1 MEGEASSNWLTQLNS
16 IGPWILSLLALLQVW
31 ILEAWRKWRTGKI
44 EIHANQIEVGYG
56 VLGPVFSIFG
66 TMRCTRNDVFVE
78 EVRAELVR
86 ERDNAKHSF
95 TWLAVRPTT
104 VSVTGESPQELEL
117 ASAFQVK
124 KGNSRKFGFL
134 FHEERFREEHRPM
147 LEALEQRW
155 VEYYRESSEQIIEQA
170 NRNNQQIPDRSTLS
184 QHIFNRFVEDG
195 HTTEEYT
202 EIDRACY
209 WEEGDY
215 RVTFSVHSSDP
226 DEVFER
232 DYSFTLSEREAE
244 ALRNNS
250 MVAIR
255 ETCNQ
260 PHNYQFAYPDLE
272 KVEK

>member
-1 MEGEASSNWLTQLNS
+1 MEGQASSNWLSQLNN

-31 ILEAWRKWRTGKI
+31 ILEAWRKWRTGNL

-56 VLGPVFSIFG
+56 ALGPVFSIFG
-66 TMRCTRNDVFVE
+66 TLRCTRNDVFVE

-86 ERDNAKHSF
+86 QRDNAKHSF

-104 VSVTGESPQELEL
+104 VSVTGESQQELEI

-134 FHEERFREEHRPM
+134 FHEESFREEHRPT
-147 LEALEQRW
+147 LEELEQRW
-155 VEYYRESSEQIIEQA
+155 IEYYRESSEQIIEQA
-170 NRNNQQIPDRSTLS
+170 NRNNRQIPDRSTLS
-184 QHIFNRFVEDG
+184 QHIFNRFVDDG
-195 HTTEEYT
+195 HTTDVYT

-209 WEEGDY
+209 WEEGEY
-215 RVTFSVHSSDP
+215 KVTIKVDASSP
-226 DEVFER
+226 DEVFKR
-232 DYSFTLSEREAE
+232 DLLFRLSEREVE

-260 PHNYQFAYPDLE
+260 PHNYQFAYRTLE
-272 KVEK
+272 KVEE